1 MSDPNSPTSPQESAA
16 PAALPQ
22 ATPNTPKLLPGS
34 APALGGVWLSIVG
47 ELKNIK
53 EVLAAI
59 AAIAAAIALA
69 VNYFATSRAL
79 DCFKTEARNSNEL
92 VQTVLQINDLTAS
105 WQLSTVKLRQ
115 LDHKSKAPNI
125 APDSTE
131 YEVILKDVVA
141 TQSQID
147 DITKRLNAARDRK
160 LALERSAKTCD

>member
-1 MSDPNSPTSPQESAA
+1 MADPNPPASPQQVA
-16 PAALPQ
+16 PPTPLPQ
-22 ATPNTPKLLPGS
+22 AAPGTPNPSPESATVLGS
-34 APALGGVWLSIVG
+34 AWLSLVG
-47 ELKNIK
+47 HLKNIK

-59 AAIAAAIALA
+59 AAIATAIAFAL
-69 VNYFATSRAL
+69 NYFATSRAL

-115 LDHKSKAPNI
+115 LDQKGKAPNI
-125 APDSTE
+125 APDSAE
-131 YEVILKDVVA
+131 YDAILKDVVA

-147 DITKRLNAARDRK
+147 DISKRLNAARDRK